1 MSPVR
6 TRYPAPTQVPE
17 SPTVPSSRR
26 QAPSHPPARRVES
39 GQKSRRI
46 RHRRGRGG
54 GDGSDRL
61 GVGRRFRGLEAHQL
75 VQLAV
80 QVLRI
85 EVRVALR
92 HARVAVT
99 HDPLHEPG
107 VRAAHRQQAARR
119 VAKVVEPNRPHHRRD
134 PELVVVAGVARERR
148 REQRRRTGLGQR
160 AQ

>member
-1 MSPVR
+1 
-6 TRYPAPTQVPE
+6 
-17 SPTVPSSRR
+17 
-26 QAPSHPPARRVES
+26 
-39 GQKSRRI
+39 
-46 RHRRGRGG
+46 
-54 GDGSDRL
+54 
-61 GVGRRFRGLEAHQL
+61 LEAHQL

-107 VRAAHRQQAARR
+107 VRAAHRQQAAGD
-119 VAKVVEPNRPHHRRD
+119 ALLHLEVVLDLGRCHVLWAP
-134 PELVVVAGVARERR
+134 ARERR